1 MGKSS
6 KSCCRSRG
14 HRGKEKTKMADD
26 QKKDEK
32 EFQNFCQGMPFA
44 DMMKKMMGAEKG
56 GLPCNCAEM
65 MSRMKK
71 MCCGSGEKKEGS
83 CQESKENPDPNL

>member
-1 MGKSS
+1 MDKSG
-6 KSCCRSRG
+6 KSCCRSKD
-14 HRGKEKTKMADD
+14 HRGKEKTEMANE

-56 GLPCNCAEM
+56 GLPCDCTEM

-83 CQESKENPDPNL
+83 SQETKENPAPNL

>member
-1 MGKSS
+1 MGESS
-6 KSCCRSRG
+6 KSCCRSRD
-14 HRGKEKTKMADD
+14 HRGKEKTKMADE

-71 MCCGSGEKKEGS
+71 MCCGSGEEGEGS
-83 CQESKENPDPNL
+83 SKETKENRAPNL